1 MSGTDLR
8 DRSLI
13 SNPGFFA
20 RGQARPSDSRV
31 RLVRRP
37 GSKIQHV
44 RTANRSVPAYLQR
57 GFTYIGM
64 LLIVAVMGTGL
75 AAFGQLYSQAAQR
88 EKERELLFIGNQF
101 RDAIARY
108 YNKSPGNK
116 VYPKTLDELLEDKR
130 LPVPQHHLRK
140 LFRDPMTGSTDWG
153 LVEVP
158 GGSGFMGVY
167 SRSEQTPIK
176 SANFSTKDQAFEG
189 AEHYTNW
196 MFAYSPTGLGSTIAP
211 AAKR

>member
-8 DRSLI
+8 YRSLI
-13 SNPGFFA
+13 SNPGFVA
-20 RGQARPSDSRV
+20 PGQARPSDSRV

-37 GSKIQHV
+37 GSKIQHL
-44 RTANRSVPAYLQR
+44 RAANRPVPAYLQR

-101 RDAIARY
+101 RDAIAGY
-108 YNKSPGNK
+108 YNKSAGNK
-116 VYPKTLDELLEDKR
+116 VYPKTLNELLEDKR

-167 SRSEQTPIK
+167 SRSEQTHIK
-176 SANFSTKDQAFEG
+176 SANFSPKDQAF
-189 AEHYTNW
+189 
-196 MFAYSPTGLGSTIAP
+196 
-211 AAKR
+211 

>member
-44 RTANRSVPAYLQR
+44 RAANRPVPAYLQR

-101 RDAIARY
+101 RDAIAGY

-130 LPVPQHHLRK
+130 LPMPQHHLRK

-176 SANFSTKDQAFEG
+176 SANFSPKDQAFEG

>member
-44 RTANRSVPAYLQR
+44 RAANRPVPAYLQR

-64 LLIVAVMGTGL
+64 LLIVAVLGIRLPALGP
-75 AAFGQLYSQAAQR
+75 LYSADTHLLM
-88 EKERELLFIGNQF
+88 ERRQLLIGNPMHDPHAPSYNNSP
-101 RDAIARY
+101 RD
-108 YNKSPGNK
+108 
-116 VYPKTLDELLEDKR
+116 T
-130 LPVPQHHLRK
+130 
-140 LFRDPMTGSTDWG
+140 
-153 LVEVP
+153 
-158 GGSGFMGVY
+158 
-167 SRSEQTPIK
+167 
-176 SANFSTKDQAFEG
+176 
-189 AEHYTNW
+189 
-196 MFAYSPTGLGSTIAP
+196 
-211 AAKR
+211 

>member
-1 MSGTDLR
+1 MSATDLR

-101 RDAIARY
+101 RDAIAGY

-116 VYPKTLDELLEDKR
+116 VYPKTLDQLLEDKR

-140 LFRDPMTGSTDWG
+140 LFRDPMTGSTEWG
-153 LVEVP
+153 LVEAP
-158 GGSGFMGVY
+158 GGGFMGVY
-167 SRSEQTPIK
+167 SRSEETPIK
-176 SANFSTKDQAFEG
+176 SANFSAKDQAFEG

-196 MFAYSPTGLGSTIAP
+196 MFAYSPTGLGNSVVP

>member
-44 RTANRSVPAYLQR
+44 RAANRPVPAYLQR

-101 RDAIARY
+101 RDAIAGY

-158 GGSGFMGVY
+158 GGGGFMGVY

-176 SANFSTKDQAFEG
+176 SANFSPKDQAFEG
-189 AEHYTNW
+189 AEHYANW

>member
-75 AAFGQLYSQAAQR
+75 AAFRQFYSQAAPR
-88 EKERELLFIGNQF
+88 RKERELLFLGHPF
-101 RDAIARY
+101 PGALARY
-108 YNKSPGNK
+108 YNNS
-116 VYPKTLDELLEDKR
+116 
-130 LPVPQHHLRK
+130 
-140 LFRDPMTGSTDWG
+140 
-153 LVEVP
+153 
-158 GGSGFMGVY
+158 
-167 SRSEQTPIK
+167 
-176 SANFSTKDQAFEG
+176 
-189 AEHYTNW
+189 
-196 MFAYSPTGLGSTIAP
+196 
-211 AAKR
+211 

>member
-37 GSKIQHV
+37 GSKIQHA
-44 RTANRSVPAYLQR
+44 RTANRSVPPYLQR

-101 RDAIARY
+101 RDAIAGY

-116 VYPKTLDELLEDKR
+116 VYPKTLDQLLEDKR

-140 LFRDPMTGSTDWG
+140 LFRDPITGSTEWG
-153 LVEVP
+153 LVEAP
-158 GGSGFMGVY
+158 GGGFMGVY
-167 SRSEQTPIK
+167 SRSEETPIK

>member
-20 RGQARPSDSRV
+20 RGQARPSDGRV

-75 AAFGQLYSQAAQR
+75 AAFGQLYPQAAQR
-88 EKERELLFIGNQF
+88 EKQRELHLIGNQVP
-101 RDAIARY
+101 DA
-108 YNKSPGNK
+108 
-116 VYPKTLDELLEDKR
+116 
-130 LPVPQHHLRK
+130 
-140 LFRDPMTGSTDWG
+140 
-153 LVEVP
+153 
-158 GGSGFMGVY
+158 
-167 SRSEQTPIK
+167 
-176 SANFSTKDQAFEG
+176 SAAS
-189 AEHYTNW
+189 
-196 MFAYSPTGLGSTIAP
+196 
-211 AAKR
+211 

>member
-20 RGQARPSDSRV
+20 RGQARQSDSRV

-37 GSKIQHV
+37 GSKIQHA
-44 RTANRSVPAYLQR
+44 RAANRPVPPYLQR
-57 GFTYIGM
+57 GFTYIAM

-75 AAFGQLYSQAAQR
+75 AGFGQLYSQAAQR

-101 RDAIARY
+101 RNAIAGY

-140 LFRDPMTGSTDWG
+140 LFRDPMTGGTEWG
-153 LVEVP
+153 LVEAP
-158 GGSGFMGVY
+158 GGGFMGVY
-167 SRSEQTPIK
+167 SRSEETPIK

-196 MFAYSPTGLGSTIAP
+196 MFAYSPSGLGSTIAP

>member
-44 RTANRSVPAYLQR
+44 RAANRPVPAYLQR

-101 RDAIARY
+101 RDAIAGY

-130 LPVPQHHLRK
+130 LPMPQHHLRK

>member
-44 RTANRSVPAYLQR
+44 RTANRPVPAYLQR

-88 EKERELLFIGNQF
+88 EKECELLFIGNQF
-101 RDAIARY
+101 RDAIAGY

>member
-1 MSGTDLR
+1 MSATDLR
-8 DRSLI
+8 ERSLI

-20 RGQARPSDSRV
+20 RGQARHSDSRV

-37 GSKIQHV
+37 ASKIQHA
-44 RTANRSVPAYLQR
+44 RATNRSVPPYLQR

-101 RDAIARY
+101 RDAIAGY
-108 YNKSPGNK
+108 YNKSPGAK
-116 VYPKTLDELLEDKR
+116 VYPKKLEDLLEDKR
-130 LPVPQHHLRK
+130 FPMPQRHLRK
-140 LFRDPMTGSTDWG
+140 MFRDPMTGSTEWG

-158 GGSGFMGVY
+158 GGAGFMGVY
-167 SRSEQTPIK
+167 SRSEETPIK
-176 SANFSTKDQAFEG
+176 SANFSTKDQEFEG
-189 AEHYTNW
+189 AEHYTKW
-196 MFAYSPTGLGSTIAP
+196 MFTYSPTGLGSTVAP

>member
-44 RTANRSVPAYLQR
+44 RTANRPVPAYLQR

-64 LLIVAVMGTGL
+64 LLIVAVIGTGP
-75 AAFGQLYSQAAQR
+75 AAFRPLYSPAPHR
-88 EKERELLFIGNQF
+88 GKERGLLFIAHQ
-101 RDAIARY
+101 I
-108 YNKSPGNK
+108 
-116 VYPKTLDELLEDKR
+116 
-130 LPVPQHHLRK
+130 
-140 LFRDPMTGSTDWG
+140 RDPHAG
-153 LVEVP
+153 L
-158 GGSGFMGVY
+158 F
-167 SRSEQTPIK
+167 
-176 SANFSTKDQAFEG
+176 
-189 AEHYTNW
+189 
-196 MFAYSPTGLGSTIAP
+196 
-211 AAKR
+211 

>member
-44 RTANRSVPAYLQR
+44 RTANRPVPAYLQR

-88 EKERELLFIGNQF
+88 EKERELLFVGNQF
-101 RDAIARY
+101 RDAIASY
-108 YNKSPGNK
+108 YNKSPGAK
-116 VYPKTLDELLEDKR
+116 AYPKKLDDLVEDR
-130 LPVPQHHLRK
+130 RFPMPLRHLRRGY
-140 LFRDPMTGSTDWG
+140 RDPMTGKAEWA
-153 LVEVP
+153 LVEAP
-158 GGSGFMGVY
+158 GGGFMGVHIT
-167 SRSEQTPIK
+167 SEETPVK
-176 SANFSTKDQAFEG
+176 SGSFSAKDASFED
-189 AEHYTNW
+189 A
-196 MFAYSPTGLGSTIAP
+196 
-211 AAKR
+211 

>member
-20 RGQARPSDSRV
+20 RGQARPSDGRV

-75 AAFGQLYSQAAQR
+75 APLGPLYSQGAQR
-88 EKERELLFIGNQF
+88 PKEREPLLLGKQI
-101 RDAIARY
+101 RDASAGH
-108 YNKSPGNK
+108 YNKRAG
-116 VYPKTLDELLEDKR
+116 
-130 LPVPQHHLRK
+130 
-140 LFRDPMTGSTDWG
+140 
-153 LVEVP
+153 
-158 GGSGFMGVY
+158 
-167 SRSEQTPIK
+167 EQV
-176 SANFSTKDQAFEG
+176 
-189 AEHYTNW
+189 
-196 MFAYSPTGLGSTIAP
+196 
-211 AAKR
+211 

>member
-64 LLIVAVMGTGL
+64 LLIVVVMGMGL

-101 RDAIARY
+101 RDAIAGY

-116 VYPKTLDELLEDKR
+116 VYPKTLNELLEDKR

-176 SANFSTKDQAFEG
+176 SANFSPKDQAFEG

>member
-37 GSKIQHV
+37 GSKIQHA
-44 RTANRSVPAYLQR
+44 RTANRSVPPYLQR

-101 RDAIARY
+101 RDAIAGY

-116 VYPKTLDELLEDKR
+116 VYPKTLDQLLEDKR
-130 LPVPQHHLRK
+130 SPVPQHHLRK
-140 LFRDPMTGSTDWG
+140 LFRDPITGSTEWG
-153 LVEVP
+153 LVEAP
-158 GGSGFMGVY
+158 GGGFMGVY
-167 SRSEQTPIK
+167 SRSEETPIK

-189 AEHYTNW
+189 AEHYTKW

>member
-64 LLIVAVMGTGL
+64 LLIVAVMGTCL
-75 AAFGQLYSQAAQR
+75 PAFAQLYSQAAQR
-88 EKERELLFIGNQF
+88 RNERERVFIRNQVLA
-101 RDAIARY
+101 AI
-108 YNKSPGNK
+108 
-116 VYPKTLDELLEDKR
+116 
-130 LPVPQHHLRK
+130 
-140 LFRDPMTGSTDWG
+140 
-153 LVEVP
+153 
-158 GGSGFMGVY
+158 
-167 SRSEQTPIK
+167 
-176 SANFSTKDQAFEG
+176 
-189 AEHYTNW
+189 
-196 MFAYSPTGLGSTIAP
+196 LGY
-211 AAKR
+211 